1 MSFSAEPFNDYVPAA
16 PYVKFMRSEATEE
29 LLKHPSSFTLLAL
42 IAYRARRE
50 VPVFNPYAMQ
60 VGEAMLGDSAAVGLS
75 RQEFRTALANLQKW
89 GLITT
94 RATNKGTIAKLSNKS
109 IYDINSP
116 TIQPPTQPD
125 NNHQPNQTSTT
136 NKNERIKERN
146 SAANAATPAPS
157 SFENCQSVSSS
168 PASPAKAAGRKA
180 RRTGTPP
187 DEVAALALPHP
198 GERFAELWT
207 MFWTSEQ
214 HNKKNLMAFK
224 MMLAKLGK
232 YPKDF
237 AIVML
242 ENAIQ
247 GGWSGVENPGT
258 ARAFEQWKVEQ
269 ASRPPAPASVATH
282 TAFDPAA
289 LFGLD
294 STITHEQALAR
305 NRNTPEYAA
314 YLARQQADQTP
325 TT

>member
-1 MSFSAEPFNDYVPAA
+1 MSLPAEPCNNYASAA
-16 PYVKFMRSEATEE
+16 PFVKLLRSESTEE

-50 VPVFNPYAMQ
+50 VPVFNPYSIEL
-60 VGEAMLGDSAAVGLS
+60 GEAMLGDPAAVGLS

-109 IYDINSP
+109 IYDINLP
-116 TIQPPTQPD
+116 TSQPATQPD

-136 NKNERIKERN
+136 NKNERIKERK
-146 SAANAATPAPS
+146 SAAHAAAPAPS
-157 SFENCQSVSSS
+157 SFENSELVSPS
-168 PASPAKAAGRKA
+168 PASPAKATRRKA
-180 RRTGTPP
+180 RKTGTTPE
-187 DEVAALALPHP
+187 EVAALALPHP

-214 HNKKNLMAFK
+214 HAKKNLIAFQ
-224 MMLAKLGK
+224 MMLNKLGR
-232 YPKDF
+232 YPEEY

-242 ENAIQ
+242 ESAIQ
-247 GGWSGVENPGT
+247 GSWSGVEFPST

-269 ASRPPAPASVATH
+269 ASRPTVPASAAPAS
-282 TAFDPAA
+282 FDPAA

-294 STITHEQALAR
+294 STITHEQALAH